1 MVLCGDMTW
10 QIRGDITKESVNH
23 FFFFFFLLLSLYSSE
38 KLFNPNAHTTKQDD
52 ADVHEIA

>member
-23 FFFFFFLLLSLYSSE
+23 FFFLLSSLYSSE
-38 KLFNPNAHTTKQDD
+38 KLFNPNARITKQDD

>member
-23 FFFFFFLLLSLYSSE
+23 FFFFLLLSLYSSE
-38 KLFNPNAHTTKQDD
+38 KLFNPNARTTKQDD